1 MKKLVDFCARH
12 KHWFLFIVMEIV
24 ALTILFNQS
33 LYHRSLGLIA
43 TNKVVG
49 TINSGLSKFDHYLHL
64 SEENRDLISQL
75 ATAEQRYLVLERKMQ
90 AAIADTVHPLV
101 FANDSILPTPNDVS
115 FITARVINASSN
127 RINNYLSIDKGLKD
141 GIEKEMSVMS
151 TTGVVGTV
159 TDVSDHT
166 ALVVPIINSKLRL
179 SCRLKNQGF
188 VGSLVWDD
196 PSNTQLA
203 HLTDLPQH
211 AIVKPGDTIVTSG
224 YSDIY
229 YPNLVVGYVTKEI
242 KGNTQKQNSSK
253 EINLASGTNLSSV
266 PIMLATDFSRL
277 SYVYVLT
284 KKPNIRAKKLQDSIS
299 NNGL

>member
-1 MKKLVDFCARH
+1 
-12 KHWFLFIVMEIV
+12 MEII

-49 TINSGLSKFDHYLHL
+49 NINSSLSKFNHYLHL
-64 SEENRDLISQL
+64 SEENKDLMAQL
-75 ATAEQRYLVLERKMQ
+75 ATAEERYLVLERRMQ

-101 FANDSILPTPNDVS
+101 FAPDSLLPAPKDIS

-127 RINNYLSIDKGLKD
+127 RINNYLSIDKGRLD
-141 GIEKEMSVMS
+141 GIEPEMSVMS
-151 TTGVVGTV
+151 STGVVGTV

-166 ALVVPIINSKLRL
+166 SLIVPIINSKLRL
-179 SCRLKNQGF
+179 SCRLKGKNF
-188 VGSLVWDD
+188 IGSLVWDD
-196 PSNTQLA
+196 PSNTRLA

-211 AIVKPGDTIVTSG
+211 ATVKAGDTIVTSG

-229 YPNLVVGYVTKEI
+229 YPNLIVGFVTKT
-242 KGNTQKQNSSK
+242 NSDVKQHKVNSK
-253 EINLASGTNLSSV
+253 EVDLTTGTNLSSV
-266 PIMLATDFSRL
+266 PIILATDFSRL

-284 KKPNIRAKKLQDSIS
+284 MKPNAKARKLQDSLNS
-299 NNGL
+299 NGL